1 VPRLAQH
8 GEEDFSFF
16 GFSVEIYGAFVFALN
31 RILLKPGRCGTLE
44 LNPAIQAKTKT

>member
-1 VPRLAQH
+1 VPRPAQH

-16 GFSVEIYGAFVFALN
+16 GFSVEIYGSFVFALN
-31 RILLKPGRCGTLE
+31 PHPPETRRVRTQE